1 MPVNDRPGGDTNSSI
16 ESPGLKNTRDT
27 RLVSIPIGAGP
38 DVEDDED
45 DDDAAGVQDRAVQR
59 WLNGPARDRT

>member
-1 MPVNDRPGGDTNSSI
+1 
-16 ESPGLKNTRDT
+16 
-27 RLVSIPIGAGP
+27 VSIPIGAGP